1 MVFHWLKG
9 LVKSDPLKSAKKLME
24 QLQQEYSII
33 EQNRKIILLL
43 VQKKETPILSIEE
56 TKLLKNKLLKPLR
69 KYILKLQLLREKTA
83 LLLPKEENPLQKDL
97 TKTSQNIIKVSNQRN
112 TNFTRNQTISLLT
125 LLEKYLQ
132 EKQNNL
138 LRAKELLNI
147 TSEKTISQ
155 TEIKRTIQTNK
166 EQDRATIT
174 AKINETIQLGTTL
187 IPSIKAAVRKWKWTK
202 GDKNLLLEETKKDIF
217 PQLSLYLQSILDI
230 NFLLKQQPHP
240 FESPIKNEI
249 AIKDTIAKINSQ
261 NIIKITARSQEQK
274 TEQLLLLILTNCRE
288 KQRHL
293 KTLKRKIKNLELS
306 TDETILAKAA

>member
-1 MVFHWLKG
+1 
-9 LVKSDPLKSAKKLME
+9 ME

>member
-1 MVFHWLKG
+1 MVFHWLKE
-9 LVKSDPLKSAKKLME
+9 LIKFDPLKSAKKLIE
-24 QLQQEYSII
+24 QLQQECSII

-230 NFLLKQQPHP
+230 NFLLKQQPP